1 MDVDLFGSFW
11 NAQLPRYVSWRP
23 QPEAMAV
30 NAFSVNW
37 GGGFYRIRVTSF
49 LHDTEMSRKD
59 KMKRW

>member
-11 NAQLPRYVSWRP
+11 NAQLPRYVSWRS

-37 GGGFYRIRVTSF
+37 GGDFIGYMLPPFSMIPKCLEKIR
-49 LHDTEMSRKD
+49 
-59 KMKRW
+59 